1 MSGAMD
7 FMPTFRAREIN
18 RVLRVVFN
26 TDLRNSHDGL
36 SILAKDFKIDTA
48 QLRPGEYIVF
58 VNRSKTALKLYAAGQ
73 VVAHF
78 RMPTHR
84 KMDMRV
90 ISLIPRFF
98 NGRELKYDDAL
109 RELITKQ
116 WGQRT

>member
-1 MSGAMD
+1 MSDAMD
-7 FMPTFRAREIN
+7 FMPALKGQGTN

-36 SILAKDFKIDTA
+36 SQLAKDFKIDTA
-48 QLRPGEYIVF
+48 RLKPGEYIVF
-58 VNRSKTALKLYAAGQ
+58 INTAKTALKLYAAGQ
-73 VVAHF
+73 VIAYF